1 MGSAGAHAVVV
12 GASMGGLLAA
22 RALIGPYDRVTLL
35 DRDTLPTG
43 ADSRKGVPQGRHV
56 HVLLSG
62 GSELLGTMFP
72 GILDELE
79 ADGVPVV
86 RDWAEVAFTVGNHP
100 FALPLGPVSTPLY
113 LASRP
118 ELEFRVR
125 ARVGALPG
133 IEILDGAEV
142 SGLLSTP
149 GGDRVIGVKVRR
161 DGVETEL
168 GADLVVDATG
178 RTGRAPVW
186 LAALGYE
193 AAPEEELPIDLM
205 YATRQVRAEDVEVD
219 GVMAALIGQYPGM
232 PRAFFVCPVEG
243 GRALVTVAGYGAH
256 HPPTDDAGFD
266 AFVAS
271 VAPPTL
277 AAAIAGAES
286 LGPVITHRF
295 PSNLRRHYNK
305 LDRFP
310 VGFLVFG
317 DAFCSFNPLYG
328 HGMTV
333 SALQAEALRRCL
345 VRGEGDL
352 APRFFKAAAKPID
365 VAWQF
370 AVGADLAM
378 PEIEGKRSAQIR
390 VLNRYVARVQVA
402 AETEPAVS
410 EAFLRVIHF
419 LDPPSRLFAPAI
431 LRRVLRPAVSA
442 PTRSTSGAD
451 PGLVGAGM
459 VSADQS

>member
-43 ADSRKGVPQGRHV
+43 ADGRKGVPQGRHV

-62 GSELLGTMFP
+62 GSELLGAMFP
-72 GILDELE
+72 GILDQLE

-86 RDWAEVAFTVGNHP
+86 RDWAELAFTVGNHP
-100 FALPLGPVSTPLY
+100 FALPVGAVPSPAY

-125 ARVGALPG
+125 ARVRALPG

-161 DGVETEL
+161 DGFETEL
-168 GADLVVDATG
+168 AADLVVDATG

-186 LAALGYE
+186 LAELGYE

-205 YATRQVRAEDVEVD
+205 YATRLVRAELVEVD
-219 GVMAALIGQYPGM
+219 GVMATLIGQYPGM
-232 PRAFFVCPVEG
+232 PRAFFVCRAEG
-243 GRALVTVAGYGAH
+243 GRAFVTVAGYGAH
-256 HPPTDDAGFD
+256 HPPADDAGFD

-271 VAPPTL
+271 VAPPKL
-277 AAAIAGAES
+277 AAAIVGAEP
-286 LGPVITHRF
+286 LGPVTTHRF

-328 HGMTV
+328 EGMTV

-370 AVGADLAM
+370 SVGADLAL

-390 VLNRYVARVQVA
+390 ALNRYVRRLQVA
-402 AETEPAVS
+402 AETEPAVA
-410 EAFLRVIHF
+410 EAFLRVINF

-431 LRRVLRPAVSA
+431 LRRVLRPAASA
-442 PTRSTSGAD
+442 PIQPTSVAD